1 MVVNLLFLVL
11 FIALAVLC
19 GWLTWRAIR
28 ARRLWVKIA
37 GGLGAGLL
45 TVLFAALAL
54 TGGRG
59 IAATYF
65 PGAPAAPDLTVA
77 GTPEQ
82 IARGDYLVNLS
93 CIGCHG
99 AVGPDGNPT
108 EQQPLTGGWNIA
120 AAEGFGFMSDMVT
133 ENLTPGG
140 KLASYSDGEI
150 FRALRHSINNQ
161 GTKLGFMD
169 FLPYKELSD
178 DDTQAIIAYLR
189 SDARELQPSEKVQP
203 APQPSFLV
211 KLLCR
216 IAFKPLPYPD
226 KTIEA
231 PPITDKVAYGRY
243 LVTSKI
249 DCYSCHSEDFK
260 TMNIEEP
267 EKSGGYLGG
276 GNPMLSPEDGKTV
289 VYSANLTMDKE
300 TGIGNWTEEEFIK
313 AVRFGQRPDGK
324 PLRQPMEP
332 FSALSD
338 EEVSAIWAYLQ
349 TAPPI
354 RNEVARNWGE

>member
-1 MVVNLLFLVL
+1 MKKTLKILGILMGAIVLIVL
-11 FIALAVLC
+11 F
-19 GWLTWRAIR
+19 
-28 ARRLWVKIA
+28 
-37 GGLGAGLL
+37 GAATIQFSGIPSYETNPPSL
-45 TVLFAALAL
+45 TVEPDSAL
-54 TGGRG
+54 
-59 IAATYF
+59 I
-65 PGAPAAPDLTVA
+65 
-77 GTPEQ
+77 
-82 IARGDYLVNLS
+82 
-93 CIGCHG
+93 
-99 AVGPDGNPT
+99 
-108 EQQPLTGGWNIA
+108 
-120 AAEGFGFMSDMVT
+120 AEGKRLATLVCNHCHQAPSGKLEGKFMSDIPA
-133 ENLTPGG
+133 EFG
-140 KLASYSDGEI
+140 KVWAPNITQFPQSRLAPYTDGELA
-150 FRALRHSINNQ
+150 FLLRTGIKRDGKYAPPWMPKFPH
-161 GTKLGFMD
+161 
-169 FLPYKELSD
+169 LSD
-178 DDTQAIIAYLR
+178 EDLHSIIAYLR

-324 PLRQPMEP
+324 PLRQPMIP
-332 FSALSD
+332 FSALSG
-338 EEVSAIWAYLQ
+338 EEVSAIWAYLK